1 MISQRLEPER
11 LSRAELDDFLARGW
25 YRIGRALITT
35 DYLVSDGELRS
46 AIWTRLDLER
56 HRFRPSLRKRM
67 ARNARRFRVEVG
79 EVALDDTHEELY
91 ARYRGMVGGVRAESL
106 DQVLGGE
113 EGRVL
118 FHTREISVWSGEA
131 LVAFSWFDLGE
142 TSVESLIGVYEP
154 AYRKHGLGLYTML
167 LEIEHAAALGMR
179 FHYAGYVLSEPS
191 GMDYKRSVGDLEYLD
206 PAAKRWID
214 HTPYAARQSP
224 AEIRRRR
231 LGEAADALA
240 RSGAIVNLVLNSV
253 LKIPGLSEQ
262 IPNCS
267 EEPLL
272 LICASADHPM
282 GLLTVWE
289 QEQQSYA
296 LFSGKPVSVTLDHDD
311 AGKPTEP
318 MQIDLFILQG
328 NLGGYDSAE
337 EIAFWARHYLPLLA
351 PRLRE

>member
-11 LSRAELDDFLARGW
+11 LSRAELDHYLARGW
-25 YRIGRALITT
+25 YRIGRAMITT

-67 ARNARRFRVEVG
+67 ARNAQRFRVEVG
-79 EVALDDTHEELY
+79 DLVLDDAHEELY

-106 DQVLGGE
+106 DHVLGGE
-113 EGRVL
+113 EGRAL
-118 FHTREISVWSGEA
+118 FHTREISVWSGDA

-154 AYRKHGLGLYTML
+154 SYRKHGLGLYTML

-206 PAAKRWID
+206 PATRRWLD
-214 HTPYAARQSP
+214 HTPYAALQSP

-231 LGEAADALA
+231 LGEAASALS

-267 EEPLL
+267 DEPLL
-272 LICASADHPM
+272 LICASTDHPL

-289 QEQQSYA
+289 QEQKSYT

-311 AGKPTEP
+311 TGAPTEP
-318 MQIDLFILQG
+318 MQIDLFILHG
-328 NLGGYDSAE
+328 SLGDYDSAE
-337 EIAFWARHYLPLLA
+337 EIAFWARHYLPLIA

>member
-79 EVALDDTHEELY
+79 DVALDDTHEELY
-91 ARYRGMVGGVRAESL
+91 SRYRGMVGGVRAESL
-106 DQVLGGE
+106 EQVLGGE
-113 EGRVL
+113 EGRAL
-118 FHTREISVWSGEA
+118 FHTREIRIWSGDA

-206 PAAKRWID
+206 PASKRWID
-214 HTPYAARQSP
+214 HTPMARCSRPRRSGEGAWARRPTRSP
-224 AEIRRRR
+224 A
-231 LGEAADALA
+231 
-240 RSGAIVNLVLNSV
+240 
-253 LKIPGLSEQ
+253 P
-262 IPNCS
+262 
-267 EEPLL
+267 
-272 LICASADHPM
+272 
-282 GLLTVWE
+282 
-289 QEQQSYA
+289 
-296 LFSGKPVSVTLDHDD
+296 
-311 AGKPTEP
+311 
-318 MQIDLFILQG
+318 
-328 NLGGYDSAE
+328 
-337 EIAFWARHYLPLLA
+337 A
-351 PRLRE
+351 PSSTSSSTRC